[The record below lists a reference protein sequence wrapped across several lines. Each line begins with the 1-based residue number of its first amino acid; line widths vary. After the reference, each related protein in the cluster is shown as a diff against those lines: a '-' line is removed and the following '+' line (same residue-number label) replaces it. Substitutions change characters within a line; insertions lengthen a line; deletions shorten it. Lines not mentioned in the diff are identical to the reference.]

1 MPLGTALSKECRWGI
16 QRLRTALRRLII
28 SFTPSFICSII
39 FSFQITAESIKQI
52 YIFTAKI
59 EWSEVGGNSF
69 ILAWWG
75 NFGWPR
81 DPWQPAILSLPL
93 LNRTQGDNKMEEMEK
108 MEKDWVEI
116 RTEIILISCN
126 QWKTVNIGK
135 INLICGQLKIKENV
149 EKQKQNQ
156 NLPVSFLHPPSCKAQ
171 LHSLFPNSSP
181 FSTISSA
188 WDEE

>member
-1 MPLGTALSKECRWGI
+1 
-16 QRLRTALRRLII
+16 
-28 SFTPSFICSII
+28 
-39 FSFQITAESIKQI
+39 
-52 YIFTAKI
+52 
-59 EWSEVGGNSF
+59 
-69 ILAWWG
+69 
-75 NFGWPR
+75 
-81 DPWQPAILSLPL
+81 
-93 LNRTQGDNKMEEMEK
+93 MEEMEK